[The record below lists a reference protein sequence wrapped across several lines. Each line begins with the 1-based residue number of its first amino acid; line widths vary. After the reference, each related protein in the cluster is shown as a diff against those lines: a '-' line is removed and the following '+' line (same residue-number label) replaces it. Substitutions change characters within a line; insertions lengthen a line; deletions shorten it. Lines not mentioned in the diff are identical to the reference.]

1 MSAAVEVDMGDRSME
16 AQLAALAEATVE
28 LDTVWREIVR
38 PGRLAARQDDLEERH
53 EAALRRL
60 LDVDDD
66 LRRAS
71 GLGIDRDAAPDGAAP
86 R

>member
-1 MSAAVEVDMGDRSME
+1 MGDRSVE

-28 LDTVWREIVR
+28 LDTIWREIAR
-38 PGRLAARQDDLEERH
+38 PGRLEERKGDLEQRH
-53 EAALRRL
+53 EVALRRL

-66 LRRAS
+66 LRRAT
-71 GLGIDRDAAPDGAAP
+71 GLRGTTGRG

>member
-1 MSAAVEVDMGDRSME
+1 MGDRSVD

-38 PGRLAARQDDLEERH
+38 PGRLSERSDELERRH

-66 LRRAS
+66 LRRAT
-71 GLGIDRDAAPDGAAP
+71 GLGVAGDRS

>member
-1 MSAAVEVDMGDRSME
+1 MGDRSVD
-16 AQLAALAEATVE
+16 AKLAALAEATVE

-38 PGRLAARQDDLEERH
+38 PGRLAERTEELERRH
-53 EAALRRL
+53 EAALRHL

-66 LRRAS
+66 LRRAT
-71 GLGIDRDAAPDGAAP
+71 GLRVAAEDP

>member
-1 MSAAVEVDMGDRSME
+1 MGDRSVE
-16 AQLAALAEATVE
+16 AHLAALAEATVE

-38 PGRLAARQDDLEERH
+38 PGRLAGREDDLEERH

-71 GLGIDRDAAPDGAAP
+71 GLGIDLEAPPDGAAP

>member
-1 MSAAVEVDMGDRSME
+1 MGDRSVE

-38 PGRLAARQDDLEERH
+38 PGSLEQRQGDLEHRH
-53 EAALRRL
+53 EVALRRL

-66 LRRAS
+66 LRRQTGLRS
-71 GLGIDRDAAPDGAAP
+71 GSRES
-86 R
+86 